1 MKKIQHAF
9 KKNEIIFEEGS
20 CSDSVY
26 IIEEGEVEISHLKND
41 GSTHLLGIL
50 KCNDI
55 FGEMGLIDDMP
66 RSATAKA
73 LTDCKISIIHK
84 NKFDSLIKDQPE
96 LLKPI
101 LMILSQRL
109 RETLT
114 LLKGG
119 YKMGGTDR
127 RKPLV

>member
-1 MKKIQHAF
+1 MKKIQHTF
-9 KKNEIIFEEGS
+9 KKGDVIFEEGS

-26 IIEEGEVEISHLKND
+26 IIEEGEVEIAHLKHD
-41 GSTHLLGIL
+41 GSLHILGIL
-50 KCNDI
+50 RGNDI

-73 LTDCKISIIHK
+73 LTDCRISIINK
-84 NKFDSLIKDQPE
+84 SKFDTLIQQQPE

-114 LLKGG
+114 LLKDG
-119 YKMGGTDR
+119 YKQSDSER
-127 RKPLV
+127 RKPMV

>member
-1 MKKIQHAF
+1 VKKIQHAF
-9 KKNEIIFEEGS
+9 KKGEIIFAEGS

-26 IIEEGEVEISHLKND
+26 IIEEGEVEIAHLKND
-41 GSTHLLGIL
+41 GSLHILGIL
-50 KCNDI
+50 KSNDI

-73 LTDCKISIIHK
+73 LTDCRISIINK
-84 NKFDSLIKDQPE
+84 SKFDTLIQQQPE

-114 LLKGG
+114 LLKEG
-119 YKMGGTDR
+119 YKQSGTDR
-127 RKPLV
+127 RKPMV

>member
-9 KKNEIIFEEGS
+9 KKGEIIFEEGS
-20 CSDSVY
+20 ISDSVY

-41 GSTHLLGIL
+41 GTAHLLGIL
-50 KCNDI
+50 KSNDI

-73 LTDCKISIIHK
+73 LTDCTISIINK
-84 NKFDSLIKDQPE
+84 TKFDTLIKEQPE

-114 LLKGG
+114 LLKDG
-119 YKMGGTDR
+119 YKLTGTDR

>member
-1 MKKIQHAF
+1 MKIQHFF
-9 KKNEIIFEEGS
+9 KKDTIVFKEGS

-26 IIEEGEVEISHLKND
+26 IVEDGEVEISHLKND
-41 GSTHLLGIL
+41 GSAHVIGIL
-50 KCNDI
+50 KTNDI
-55 FGEMGLIDDMP
+55 FGEMGLIDDLP

-84 NKFDSLIKDQPE
+84 GKFDALMKQQPE

-119 YKMGGTDR
+119 YKESGSDR